1 MLSTG
6 QLRKVGSEYIESEIR
21 GSKLI
26 MPDQQTVLPL
36 DKRGD
41 YLWLT
46 VKGLKEDDHVS
57 SAAVYVPGSRETALA
72 SIIDWY
78 EALGH
83 SHPASILYFEQRGLI
98 SISGEKA
105 LDDFNCRICKEA
117 KSTVPHYQ
125 RGTRS
130 IKRLG
135 EVVHVDLVGPF
146 LPDMH
151 RFTYLMVFID
161 EATRHKCIFGLRT
174 KDEVYKPLQPH
185 QEGMMLK
192 GVNVEYIRRDGAG
205 ELGRSSKF
213 RKELIALSLK
223 WESSPPYT
231 HQQQGL
237 VERAIREIVEGGRA
251 QLARAYLGNEFWV
264 WACRDF
270 TAKSNYLPHQAL
282 GGDSPYERIHPG
294 RKPRY
299 QALRKFGQ
307 TAYVH
312 VDKSRQ
318 GEFSRGKLN
327 TMRPRSERGI
337 LVGHDMGISAYIVF
351 LPRIKKVVTS
361 SAVVFDDF
369 PIEVP
374 FQSERPAHW
383 TSPAPGVDDTTPVVT
398 EDSEFASETK
408 DSPEGHLTQG
418 KEYHSVFDGRVIP
431 RSPAIT

>member
-1 MLSTG
+1 M
-6 QLRKVGSEYIESEIR
+6 
-21 GSKLI
+21 
-26 MPDQQTVLPL
+26 
-36 DKRGD
+36 
-41 YLWLT
+41 
-46 VKGLKEDDHVS
+46 
-57 SAAVYVPGSRETALA
+57 
-72 SIIDWY
+72 
-78 EALGH
+78 
-83 SHPASILYFEQRGLI
+83 
-98 SISGEKA
+98 
-105 LDDFNCRICKEA
+105 
-117 KSTVPHYQ
+117 
-125 RGTRS
+125 
-130 IKRLG
+130 
-135 EVVHVDLVGPF
+135 VHVDLVGPF

-237 VERAIREIVEGGRA
+237 IERAIREIVEGGRA

-418 KEYHSVFDGRVIP
+418 KEYHSVFDGRDIP
-431 RSPAIT
+431 RSPAITSDNREENEKQEDVQQIEHPQPIKSNSVCRDQLLDIFGYEDDVNNFVCCMLADSGMTVEKAMNSKGADSWTKAIKAEETGLERKGVLSTEKCPPPR